1 MSVQSTFICLQY
13 QSFVLTSL
21 LFFLLG
27 AHRRLGIGSV
37 EEHFRFKAIHKHS
50 EYDHQNLKN
59 DIAVIE
65 LRGSV
70 KISGKVYTVCLPR
83 RRPTPG
89 TKCYVTGLSQKK
101 KTNNEASKTNA
112 IALAITAKSMFL
124 LFVTVSLF
132 LFSVSSLH

>member
-1 MSVQSTFICLQY
+1 MSVQSTSICLQY

-27 AHRRLGIGSV
+27 AHRRLGIASV
-37 EEHFRFKAIHKHS
+37 EEHFRIKAIHKHS

-70 KISGKVYTVCLPR
+70 KISGKVSTVCLPR

-101 KTNNEASKTNA
+101 KSKQRSKQN
-112 IALAITAKSMFL
+112 KCNR
-124 LFVTVSLF
+124 
-132 LFSVSSLH
+132 FSHCS

>member
-1 MSVQSTFICLQY
+1 M
-13 QSFVLTSL
+13 
-21 LFFLLG
+21 
-27 AHRRLGIGSV
+27 
-37 EEHFRFKAIHKHS
+37 EEHFRIKAIHKHS

-70 KISGKVYTVCLPR
+70 KISGKVSTVCLPR

-89 TKCYVTGLSQKK
+89 AKCYVTGLSQKK
-101 KTNNEASKTNA
+101 TNNEARKTNA
-112 IALAITAKSMFL
+112 IALAVAAKSMLL

-132 LFSVSSLH
+132 LFSVSSPH